1 MDLSVLAVAAGG
13 ILAAV
18 ALLLQL
24 LQEGKP
30 RTIGILLALAVLLI
44 AVALLAGLPPEP
56 VTHR

>member
-44 AVALLAGLPPEP
+44 AVALLAGLPAEP
-56 VTHR
+56 VTRS